1 MKDHKLLM
9 ISNAIS
15 LSHKRAFPARSAV
28 DIMALSKIKAAAAD
42 QTALKLYFEP
52 SDTQLS
58 CLFLMHPVFV
68 SGVKQSI

>member
-28 DIMALSKIKAAAAD
+28 DIMALSKIKAAAD
-42 QTALKLYFEP
+42 QTALKLYFEL